1 MNGNIFGNRINIL
14 YTIENE
20 VVRDIIEAQDLDT
33 DSSTDYDE
41 MSGED
46 DEERRERKQYNKRV
60 AKMKEHYEKRKNISI
75 KKHKPLYRHH
85 KRYLKKKNIY
95 KEYFK
100 NVPSGMVINE
110 EYQIERKEPVYK
122 PFVPD
127 LEEQTGEQNIHTM
140 IYDGLQAIGGG
151 IVVAGTHINVISQA
165 KETTQKNLF
174 SNKLK
179 DLTRHRT
186 YSSIPKHRYTDSVQS
201 NLSIGTDA
209 TFYSQETDTTVKQSS
224 KQSVKPEPKPCE
236 LPPMYMH
243 LPTSYGYTLKQK
255 HWVKRQRMIHNI
267 LSQTFRIFTSAYIS
281 MFVVNWVDG
290 WMLKIPYFN
299 SFQQFLY
306 SPVSL
311 ENQSYHN
318 YNYTIESEMGVEYSA
333 SLFGFTI
340 SQLVISII
348 ISACFLQNYKQ
359 YFHIRP
365 SSILCCFMC
374 LLVPFIILNGV
385 IIFLSQSSRDK
396 VFLNP
401 VFNPFTPPE
410 THLTIF
416 NSSTGFYARQMI
428 VPQKHREQELVVSEC
443 LLNSALIQATYNA
456 SLPLLLKCDN
466 FFKRPWMEAS
476 ILHNATNKCQINL
489 NMVTMKFQQIELSSL
504 RPEKILSQ
512 VRNRIQLHSIVGF
525 IMSSYM
531 LVSLFYYFIFYIH
544 SGYNEKIEELLHRD
558 LYN

>member
-1 MNGNIFGNRINIL
+1 MNGNIFGNRIHIL
-14 YTIENE
+14 YSIENE

-41 MSGED
+41 RSDED

-60 AKMKEHYEKRKNISI
+60 AKMKEYYEKRRIPI
-75 KKHKPLYRHH
+75 KQNKPLYRHH

-100 NVPSGMVINE
+100 NVPSGMIIQQ
-110 EYQIERKEPVYK
+110 EYQYGERENIQLSFPEK

-127 LEEQTGEQNIHTM
+127 LEEHEGENSIHTM
-140 IYDGLQAIGGG
+140 IYDGLQAIGGTV
-151 IVVAGTHINVISQA
+151 VVAGMNFNILDKTRDTI
-165 KETTQKNLF
+165 KDNLF

-179 DLTRHRT
+179 DLTKPRP
-186 YSSIPKHRYTDSVQS
+186 SHRYTDSVQS
-201 NLSIGTDA
+201 NLSMETNA
-209 TFYSQETDTTVKQSS
+209 TFYSQETEVKPVKQE
-224 KQSVKPEPKPCE
+224 VKPREI
-236 LPPMYMH
+236 PPMYMH
-243 LPTSYGYTLKQK
+243 LPTSYGYTQEQK
-255 HWVKRQRMIHNI
+255 RWVKKQRFIHNL

-306 SPVSL
+306 SPISL
-311 ENQSYHN
+311 ENQTYRD
-318 YNYTIESEMGVEYSA
+318 YNYTIESEMGVEYSG

-340 SQLVISII
+340 SQLVVSII
-348 ISACFLQNYKQ
+348 ISACFLQNYKR

-385 IIFLSQSSRDK
+385 IIFLSQTSRDK
-396 VFLNP
+396 LFLNP

-410 THLTIF
+410 THITIF
-416 NSSTGFYARQMI
+416 NASTGFYARQII
-428 VPQKHREQELVVSEC
+428 VPQKHREQELVISEC
-443 LLNSALIQATYNA
+443 LLHSALIQATYNA
-456 SLPLLLKCDN
+456 SLPLMVKCDN
-466 FFKRPWMEAS
+466 FFKRPWMEAA
-476 ILHNATNKCQINL
+476 ILNNATKQCENNL
-489 NMVTMKFQQIELSSL
+489 NMIHIEFPQIELSSL

-525 IMSSYM
+525 VMGTYM
-531 LVSLFYYFIFYIH
+531 IISLFYYFIFYIH
-544 SGYNEKIEELLHRD
+544 SGYNEKIEEFLHRD
-558 LYN
+558 LYT

>member
-1 MNGNIFGNRINIL
+1 MNGNIFGTRMNIL

-20 VVRDIIEAQDLDT
+20 VVRDIIEAQNLDT

-46 DEERRERKQYNKRV
+46 DEEKRERRQYNKRV
-60 AKMKEHYEKRKNISI
+60 AKMKEHYEKKRNIRI
-75 KKHKPLYRHH
+75 KHDKPLYRHH
-85 KRYLKKKNIY
+85 KRYLKKKNTY

-100 NVPSGMVINE
+100 NIPSGMVINDIYKKE
-110 EYQIERKEPVYK
+110 EIDNK
-122 PFVPD
+122 PFIPV

-165 KETTQKNLF
+165 KETAKDNLF

-179 DLTRHRT
+179 DLRHRT

-209 TFYSQETDTTVKQSS
+209 TFYSQETEVKQ
-224 KQSVKPEPKPCE
+224 QVKPEVKPRE

-243 LPTSYGYTLKQK
+243 LPTSYGYTTEQK
-255 HWVKRQRMIHNI
+255 RWVKRQRLIHNI

-311 ENQSYHN
+311 ENQTYRN

-340 SQLVISII
+340 SQLIISII
-348 ISACFLQNYKQ
+348 ISACFLQNYKR

-374 LLVPFIILNGV
+374 LLIPFIILNGV
-385 IIFLSQSSRDK
+385 IIFLSQSSRDE

-401 VFNPFTPPE
+401 VFNPFTAPE
-410 THLTIF
+410 THITIF

-428 VPQKHREQELVVSEC
+428 IPQKHREQELVISEC
-443 LLNSALIQATYNA
+443 LFNSALIQASYNA

-466 FFKRPWMEAS
+466 FFKRPWMEES
-476 ILHNATNKCQINL
+476 ILHNATKQCKNNL
-489 NMVTMKFQQIELSSL
+489 NMLTMKFQQIELSSL

-512 VRNRIQLHSIVGF
+512 VRNRIQLHSIIGF
-525 IMSSYM
+525 IMASYM
-531 LVSLFYYFIFYIH
+531 LASLFYYFIFYIH
-544 SGYNEKIEELLHRD
+544 SGYNEKIEELLHHN
-558 LYN
+558 LYR